1 MKYMKGTK
9 GVVKMKDQKE
19 SKETQTENQKNTK
32 ARIITIFVCLLL
44 TISALIGPL
53 TPDHY
58 YSEREKRNLTQMP
71 IPDLEDIF
79 SGDFAGSLEDYLT
92 DQVPLRDRWIAVK
105 TYAEL
110 AVGKRESGGV
120 YIGKDHYLMDKFSTY
135 STKQLRI
142 NAAALAD
149 LQTAAARN
157 HIRMQTMLV
166 PVAAQMLT
174 DKLPPFASAA
184 AYETILS
191 ALQEQGVSTIDLAKV
206 LSAHTSEDIY
216 YRTDHHWTSLGAYY
230 TYTAWM
236 QVLSRQ
242 NEIIPQTE
250 WTKETLCENFRGT
263 TWNKVPLH
271 GVPADSITAWYRHA
285 DRKVSYND
293 GQMQDTSLYT
303 RKYLSGS
310 DQYAVFLNSNQ
321 AETVI
326 QGSGAAGSGK
336 LLLIKDSYGNT
347 FAQFPSEQFEEVRVL
362 DLRFWRGNLMDY
374 AKQNGITDL
383 LVLYGTQNFVSDTVL
398 SLFCS

>member
-1 MKYMKGTK
+1 MKGTK

-79 SGDFAGSLEDYLT
+79 SGDFADSLEDYLT

-206 LSAHTSEDIY
+206 LSTHTSEDIY

-310 DQYAVFLNSNQ
+310 DQYGLSQ
-321 AETVI
+321 L
-326 QGSGAAGSGK
+326 QSG
-336 LLLIKDSYGNT
+336 GNRHSR
-347 FAQFPSEQFEEVRVL
+347 Q
-362 DLRFWRGNLMDY
+362 WRGRQRQAAADQRFLRQY
-374 AKQNGITDL
+374 LRTVSERAVRGSACTGSPL
-383 LVLYGTQNFVSDTVL
+383 LARQPHGLRKTKRHHRPSGPLRNAELRQ
-398 SLFCS
+398 

>member
-1 MKYMKGTK
+1 M
-9 GVVKMKDQKE
+9 
-19 SKETQTENQKNTK
+19 
-32 ARIITIFVCLLL
+32 
-44 TISALIGPL
+44 
-53 TPDHY
+53 
-58 YSEREKRNLTQMP
+58 
-71 IPDLEDIF
+71 
-79 SGDFAGSLEDYLT
+79 SGDFADSLEDYLT

-142 NAAALAD
+142 NAAALAS
-149 LQTAAARN
+149 LQAAAAKD

-166 PVAAQMLT
+166 PIAAQMLT

-184 AYETILS
+184 DYETILA
-191 ALQEQGVSTIDLAKV
+191 ALQEQGVSMIDLAKV
-206 LSAHTSEDIY
+206 LSAHTDEDIY

-230 TYTAWM
+230 AYAAWM
-236 QVLSRQ
+236 QTLGRQ
-242 NEIIPQTE
+242 DEIIPQAD
-250 WTKETLCENFRGT
+250 WTKETLCEDFRGT
-263 TWNKVPLH
+263 TWNKVPLR
-271 GVPADSITAWYRHA
+271 GVPADSITAWYLHA
-285 DRKVSYND
+285 DRKVRYND
-293 GQMQDTSLYT
+293 GKMQGSSLYA

-326 QGSGAAGSGK
+326 RGSGAAGSGK

-362 DLRFWRGNLMDY
+362 DLRFWRGDLMDY